1 MNNLIILFT
10 TGFYS
15 GYFPIA
21 SGTAG
26 SFVGVGLYLLMDRFI
41 SVPYYAVVTLVV
53 FILGILASS
62 KAEIIFGKKDSGKIV
77 IDEIVGFM
85 VTMFAIP
92 STLKYVLAGFF
103 LFRVFDIIKPF
114 PIRRFEKLE
123 GGLGVMLDDFIA
135 GIYVNLILHGWKYLG

>member
-26 SFVGVGLYLLMDRFI
+26 SFVGVGLYLLMDRFLPL
-41 SVPYYAVVTLVV
+41 PYYGVVTLVV

-92 STLKYVLAGFF
+92 STWKYILAGFF
-103 LFRVFDIIKPF
+103 LFRVFDVIKPF

-123 GGLGVMLDDFIA
+123 GGSGVMLDDFIA
-135 GIYVNLILHGWKYLG
+135 GVYVNLILHGWKYLA

>member
-1 MNNLIILFT
+1 MNNLIIIFT

-26 SFVGVGLYLLMDRFI
+26 TFVGVGLYLLMDKLLPL
-41 SVPYYAVVTLVV
+41 PYGIVTFVF

-92 STLKYVLAGFF
+92 SVWGYILAGFF
-103 LFRVFDIIKPF
+103 LFRLFDVIKPF
-114 PIRRFEKLE
+114 PIRRFEKIE

-135 GIYVNLILHGWKYLG
+135 GLYVNLILHGWKYLAQ